1 MTIYAGSIAT
11 VGQRI
16 SYQVSLTAGRRYFFE
31 LEGSATAAG
40 TLGDPFLRLFS
51 GVTLLATN
59 DDGGVGLNSRLVY
72 VPAITGT
79 YTVEASELGDNATGT
94 YRLNVDEDDFRSTNE
109 GEGPLGAVALGAAGA
124 TGVIN
129 YADDQDLFNV
139 SLVAGTRYFIDLEGV
154 ATSQGL
160 LSDPILRGIYNGGTT
175 PLAGTTD
182 DDGGVGLNAR
192 IVFTPTVTGA
202 YQIAAGGDAATTGS
216 YRLFVR
222 TDDYRGT
229 LDSDGPVGSVT
240 PGATGTAGVV
250 DYVGDRDV
258 YQVVMV
264 AGTRYYID
272 LEGSATGQGTLGDAF
287 IAEIRDGL
295 SNTLSLSDDD
305 SGVGANSRLVFTP
318 TTNGTYTITA
328 GGWGSWT
335 GSYRLFVRPD
345 DFKSTYEG
353 AGASGVLPVG
363 TTGATGMIDYASDQD
378 LFGVSLVAGTQY
390 FVDLEGAE
398 TKQGTLADPYLRG
411 IYNSAGTLLP
421 GTINDDGGVG
431 YNAGVVFTPTA
442 TGAYQIAA
450 GGIGSTTGS
459 YRVLVRAD
467 DFRNSLDGVGPV
479 GTVAVGAAG
488 AAGVVN
494 FIGDRDV
501 FQVAMV
507 AGTRYYIDLEGSATG
522 QGTIGDAFIAE
533 IRDGSS
539 NTLSLSDD
547 DSGVGANARVVFTP
561 TTSGTYS
568 IAAGGWGSWTGSYR
582 LFVRPDDFKS
592 TTEGAGTNGVV
603 AVGTTGATGTIN
615 YSTDQ
620 DLFGVTLVAG
630 SQYFVDLEGA
640 PTTQGTLADP
650 YLRGIYTAGGTL
662 IAGTTNDDGGVG
674 LNAGVVFT
682 PTANG
687 AYQIAAGGLSGGTG
701 TYRLLVRADDYRSVL
716 DGTGAAGALA
726 LGTTGL
732 AGNVNF
738 IGDRDLFTV
747 SLSAGTRYV
756 IDLEGTPTSQ
766 GTIGDP
772 YISAVYAPGGA
783 PVVGLSDD
791 DGGIGNNARVEF
803 TPTVS
808 GDYTINAGGWGAWTG
823 TYRITARA
831 DDYRSTFEGVGT
843 VGAIVPGGTATGNI
857 ETIGDQDFYKVTLA
871 ANHLYRIAQR
881 GSPTSNGTLAD
892 PYLRGIYSAA
902 GTLQAGSSN
911 DDSGG
916 SRNASVDFF
925 ATTAGDYYIAAGAY
939 SSYQGTYQLAVT
951 DLTGPDLPTTIA
963 TTGSVSLDGTVR
975 GVVETSGDID
985 WYRVSLTG
993 GVGYVIEM
1001 RSIAGSANP
1010 VNDPFIRGI
1019 YNASGGLIPNTS
1031 NDDWGGERDSRV
1043 LYTPVSSGTFYIAA
1057 GAYSS
1062 NTGEFNLSLSSNKI
1076 NDGVSNT
1083 ILTTEAITVGG
1094 SRTGTI
1100 DYARD
1105 LDWFRVTL
1113 NAGTTYRI
1121 REQGSPSGN
1130 GTLLDTYFGG
1140 VHDAAGVLIAGS
1152 GNDDADGSRDSR
1164 SSFTPST
1171 TGTYYLSAGGY
1182 YNNVGTYRLSIEVDA
1197 DTTEVPANVSSKATV
1212 AVGGSYNGSINST
1225 GDVDWIG
1232 FTAVAGTTY
1241 QVRLSG
1247 AGVAGATL
1255 ADPVM
1260 LGINAPNGL
1269 VVPLSGNDD
1278 ANGGVKYAQT
1288 TFTAAQSGTYHVA
1301 AAAHATGVGS
1311 YQLAVTKAADIV
1323 APTLL
1328 HTSPDDN
1335 ATAVPVGRNLSL
1347 DFNEAVKAG
1356 SGNIVI
1362 TGGGKT
1368 LTIAANDA
1376 TQVTYSGEIVSINPA
1391 ANLAPNTAYAVTIAD
1406 GAITDLAG
1414 NKFAGIADSTT
1425 FNFATAAAST
1435 LDAWTIMVYVAADNN
1450 LEGAALD
1457 DLNEMESLNLPANVN
1472 LVVLVD
1478 RASGYSTG
1486 SGNWTDTR
1494 RGQITHDANN
1504 NSNGGLVTSS
1514 LTSLGE
1520 LNTGSGATLTNF
1532 INWAGTNHPAQHYGL
1547 ILWDHGG
1554 GLAGSAWDDKSN
1566 GDNLTILETRQA
1578 IEAATIDHFAMIG
1591 FDECLMAI
1599 TEQTLDLRNLTDMVV
1614 SSQEVEPGDGWEYQN
1629 FLAPF
1634 QTNPNLS
1641 PMDLGASIVSTY
1653 GTRYAGDGGI
1663 TLSAVWTDGV
1673 AALDTALEAFTA
1685 QALSATTTAGDW
1697 TAMREA
1703 AARAHEFSA
1712 ADHLDLRDFMNEVVN
1727 RAISA
1732 PLRTAAGNVS
1742 TAVTNA
1748 VIANTGTVGDA
1759 SGIGIYLPYGS
1770 TPIQANYTPANFG
1783 FLNQVVNWD
1792 NFLQQL

>member
-1 MTIYAGSIAT
+1 MTVYTGSIAT
-11 VGQRI
+11 IGQRI

-31 LEGSATAAG
+31 LEGSATGAG
-40 TLGDPFLRLFS
+40 TLFDPMLRLLS
-51 GVTLLATN
+51 GVSLIASN
-59 DDGGVGLNSRLVY
+59 DDGGVGLNSRLSY
-72 VPAITGT
+72 VPLTTGT

-109 GEGPLGAVALGAAGA
+109 GEGPLGAVALGTAGA

-129 YADDQDLFNV
+129 YASDQDLFNV

-154 ATSQGL
+154 PTSQGTL
-160 LSDPILRGIYNGGTT
+160 VDPIVLGIYSGGATPIASTADDNGG
-175 PLAGTTD
+175 A
-182 DDGGVGLNAR
+182 GLNAR
-192 IVFTPTVTGA
+192 VVFTPTVTGA
-202 YQIAAGGDAATTGS
+202 YQIAAGGVGTQTGS
-216 YRLFVR
+216 YRLLVR
-222 TDDYRGT
+222 ADDYRGN
-229 LDSDGPVGSVT
+229 LDSDGPTGVVT
-240 PGATGTAGVV
+240 PGAAGTVGVIN
-250 DYVGDRDV
+250 YVGDRDV
-258 YQVVMV
+258 YQAALV

-272 LEGSATGQGTLGDAF
+272 MEGTATGQGTIVDTF
-287 IAEIRDGL
+287 IPEIRDGL
-295 SNTLSLSDDD
+295 SNTLNLSDDD
-305 SGVGANSRLVFTP
+305 SGVGNNSRVVFTP

-328 GGWGSWT
+328 SGWGAWT

-345 DFKSTYEG
+345 DFKSTFEG
-353 AGASGVLPVG
+353 AGTSGIAAVG
-363 TTGATGMIDYASDQD
+363 TTGATGTIDYGGDQD
-378 LFGVSLVAGTQY
+378 LFGVSLVAGRRY
-390 FVDLEGAE
+390 FIDLEGAE
-398 TKQGTLADPYLRG
+398 TKQGTLTDPYLRG
-411 IYNSAGTLLP
+411 IYNSAGVLQAST
-421 GTINDDGGVG
+421 TDDDGG
-431 YNAGVVFTPTA
+431 AGLNGRVVFTPTV

-450 GGIGSTTGS
+450 GAVGTRTGS
-459 YRVLVRAD
+459 YRMFVRQD
-467 DFRNSLDGVGPV
+467 DYRGSLDGDGPT
-479 GTVAVGAAG
+479 GTVAPGAAG
-488 AAGVVN
+488 MAGVVDYV
-494 FIGDRDV
+494 GDRDV

-507 AGTRYYIDLEGSATG
+507 AGTRYYIDMEGSATG
-522 QGTIGDAFIAE
+522 QGTIGDAFITE
-533 IRDGSS
+533 IRDGLS
-539 NTLSLSDD
+539 NTLNLSDD

-561 TTSGTYS
+561 TTNGTYT
-568 IAAGGWGSWTGSYR
+568 IIAGGWGSWTGSYR

-592 TTEGAGTNGVV
+592 TTEGAGTSGVV
-603 AVGTTGATGTIN
+603 AVGTTGATGTID

-620 DLFGVTLVAG
+620 DLFGVSLVAG
-630 SQYFVDLEGA
+630 TQYFVDLEGA
-640 PTTQGTLADP
+640 PTSQGTLADP
-650 YLRGIYTAGGTL
+650 YLRGIYNAAGTL
-662 IAGTTNDDGGVG
+662 QAGTTNDDGGVG

-682 PTANG
+682 PATSG
-687 AYQIAAGGLSGGTG
+687 TYQIAAGGLSGGTG
-701 TYRLLVRADDYRSVL
+701 TYRLLVRADDFRSVL

-732 AGNVNF
+732 TGNVNF

-747 SLSAGTRYV
+747 SLTAGTRYV
-756 IDLEGTPTSQ
+756 IDMEGTPTGQ
-766 GTIGDP
+766 GTIADP
-772 YISAVYAPGGA
+772 YIAAVYAPGGA
-783 PVVGLSDD
+783 PVAGLSDD

-808 GDYTINAGGWGAWTG
+808 GDYAISAGGWGAWTG

-831 DDYRSTFEGVGT
+831 DDYKSTFEGVGT
-843 VGAIVPGGTATGNI
+843 VGTITPGGTASGTI
-857 ETIGDQDFYKVTLA
+857 ETFADQDFFKVTLA

-881 GSPTSNGTLAD
+881 GSPTGNGSLGD
-892 PYLRGIYSAA
+892 PYLRGIYNAA
-902 GTLQAGSSN
+902 GTLLPGSSN

-925 ATTAGDYYIAAGAY
+925 AATAGDYYIAAGAY
-939 SSYQGTYQLAVT
+939 ASHQGTYQLAVT
-951 DLTGPDLPTTIA
+951 DLTGPDLPATIA
-963 TTGSVSLDGTVR
+963 TTGSLALDGTVR
-975 GVVETSGDID
+975 GVIETSSDID

-993 GVGYVIEM
+993 GVGYVFEM
-1001 RSIAGSANP
+1001 RSIDDSANP

-1019 YNASGGLIPNTS
+1019 YNASSGLISNTS

-1043 LYTPVSSGTFYIAA
+1043 LYTPASSGTYYIAA
-1057 GAYSS
+1057 GAYSN
-1062 NTGEFNLSLSSNKI
+1062 NTGEFNLSLTSNKVT
-1076 NDGVSNT
+1076 DGVSNT

-1140 VHDAAGVLIAGS
+1140 VHDADGVLIAGS

-1182 YNNVGTYRLSIEVDA
+1182 YNNVGTYRLSIEVDT
-1197 DTTEVPANVSSKATV
+1197 DTSEVPANASSKATV
-1212 AVGGSYNGSINST
+1212 AVGGSYNGSIGNT

-1247 AGVAGATL
+1247 SGVAGATL

-1260 LGINAPNGL
+1260 LGINAPSGL

-1278 ANGGVKYAQT
+1278 ANSGVKYAQT
-1288 TFTAAQSGTYHVA
+1288 TFTAAQSGTHYVA
-1301 AAAHATGVGS
+1301 AAAHAKGVGS

-1335 ATAVPVGRNLSL
+1335 ASAVPVGRNLSL

-1425 FNFATAAAST
+1425 FNFTTAAASSQ
-1435 LDAWTIMVYVAADNN
+1435 DAWTIMVYIAADNN

-1478 RASGYSTG
+1478 RAGGYSTG

-1504 NSNGGLVTSS
+1504 NSNSGLVTST

-1520 LNTGSGATLTNF
+1520 LNTGSGTTLTNF

-1641 PMDLGASIVSTY
+1641 PMDLGASIVSSY

-1685 QALSATTTAGDW
+1685 QALLPATTAADW

-1712 ADHLDLRDFMNEVVN
+1712 DDHLDLRDFMNEVVN
-1727 RAISA
+1727 RALS
-1732 PLRTAAGNVS
+1732 PDLRTAAGNVS
-1742 TAVTNA
+1742 TAITNA

-1770 TPIQANYTPANFG
+1770 TPVQANYTPANYG